1 MQIPE
6 DLRYT
11 KEHEWVRVEGK
22 IATVGITDYAQDQL
36 GDVVYVELP
45 EEGEGMSKGDTA
57 GVVESVKAVSD
68 VYAPLSG
75 EVTEINVALK
85 ESPETINTDCY
96 GEAWMMKVELSN
108 LDEVD
113 ELLTPTQ
120 YAAFVA
126 EESE

>member
-1 MQIPE
+1 MQIPD

-11 KEHEWVRVEGK
+11 KEHEWVRVDGK
-22 IATVGITDYAQDQL
+22 TATVGITDYAQDQL

-45 EEGEGMSKGDTA
+45 EEGEALAKGDTA

-75 EVTEINVALK
+75 EVTESNTALK
-85 ESPETINTDCY
+85 ESPEALNTDCY
-96 GEAWMMKVELSN
+96 GEAWMMKLELAN
-108 LDEVD
+108 LDELD
-113 ELLTPTQ
+113 DLLTPSQ